1 MWNVSLHLLDRN
13 RCHGV
18 QVYFF
23 QSCIKLLPSLLGKE
37 IKLVKMEGEGTMGDK
52 GIWESGRE
60 RGNRVKVRA
69 KG

>member
-1 MWNVSLHLLDRN
+1 MECQLASLGQNPMSRRPGIFFPELL
-13 RCHGV
+13 
-18 QVYFF
+18 
-23 QSCIKLLPSLLGKE
+23 SSLLGKE